1 MSKKCLRLGT
11 ENLHIEAVPKEI
23 FLAYP
28 GQDQIDTKVSQNTRF
43 YNCNTSSQRF
53 PHQSRLVRFTA
64 VPGNFEILGLCST
77 GTAITGSKFQNLG
90 TDHASKNE
98 NQSGVWIP

>member
-11 ENLHIEAVPKEI
+11 ENPHIEAVPKEI
-23 FLAYP
+23 FVAYP

-53 PHQSRLVRFTA
+53 PHQSRSVRFILG
-64 VPGNFEILGLCST
+64 PENFEILGPRPPDRNFKTSD
-77 GTAITGSKFQNLG
+77 GTTPVPMK
-90 TDHASKNE
+90 TK
-98 NQSGVWIP
+98 